1 MRMILR
7 RAVGVALFVSLV
19 AGAVSLFT
27 HGRGADVLDGWLLA
41 IGGVLLLAL
50 FRVARL
56 RAPRAVSPLD
66 QALARMRPVEPAP
79 PELALERDITLS
91 RAIGFHF
98 HVRLRPVL
106 REIAA
111 HRLRTRYGVDFDREP
126 ARARELVP
134 ARAWAVVDPDR
145 RPPDDRLAPGPSV
158 AEISA
163 VVDDLERI

>member
-1 MRMILR
+1 VRMIVR
-7 RAVGVALFVSLV
+7 RAIGVALFVSLV
-19 AGAVSLFT
+19 AGCVSLFT
-27 HGRGADVLDGWLLA
+27 RGRDADVLDGWLLA
-41 IGGVLLLAL
+41 MGAVLLLAL

-56 RAPRAVSPLD
+56 RAPRTASPLD
-66 QALARMRPVEPAP
+66 QALARMRPSEPAP
-79 PELALERDITLS
+79 QELALARDLTLS

-98 HVRLRPVL
+98 HVRLRPTL

-111 HRLRTRYGVDFDREP
+111 HRLRTRYGVDLDREP

-134 ARAWAVVDPDR
+134 ARAWAVVDPGR